1 MFVNMWMTRDVVT
14 VSTEASLADVA
25 ALMTRH
31 RIRRLPVLQGASRKL
46 LGIISYSDVL
56 HAFPRDL
63 NPFSADAAEQL
74 VKSGQG
80 ARVRAVE
87 LMARQPAAIA
97 SDAPVE
103 SAARM
108 MRQRKVGALPVVQGE
123 DLVGLITESDIFRAL
138 VEMFEP
144 ASRAARITFSLQG
157 SEDVLPLLAAI
168 AERRDMRV
176 TSFFTMPRHEPP
188 LAVVLTVAY

>member
-87 LMARQPAAIA
+87 LMTRQPAAIA

-103 SAARM
+103 STARM
-108 MRQRKVGALPVVQGE
+108 MRAHHLQ
-123 DLVGLITESDIFRAL
+123 
-138 VEMFEP
+138 P
-144 ASRAARITFSLQG
+144 ARLGGCVAAPGRHCGT
-157 SEDVLPLLAAI
+157 
-168 AERRDMRV
+168 
-176 TSFFTMPRHEPP
+176 PRHARHQLFHHATP
-188 LAVVLTVAY
+188 